1 MLRDGGR
8 KKDKNRME
16 NKILELVK
24 EVNSDQ
30 EVSIF
35 DYVDNGFT
43 KGVKLNSAFV
53 FDDDNYSTEFVRQ
66 ISLSKACKLLSEQL
80 EHLSPMLGNELNLF
94 FAEKDKKLKEIYPK
108 ARLKWNRKTLAV
120 YTLYVSGA
128 YEEEGIDCFMDV
140 LKGDF
145 EYIFDGFKL
154 ECEW

>member
-1 MLRDGGR
+1 
-8 KKDKNRME
+8 ME

-30 EVSIF
+30 EATIF
-35 DYVDNGFT
+35 DYIDDGYV
-43 KGVKLNSAFV
+43 KAIKLNNTFV
-53 FDDDNYSTEFVRQ
+53 FDDANDLEKYVRQ
-66 ISLSKACKLLSEQL
+66 RSLSRACKLLSEQL
-80 EHLSPMLGNELNLF
+80 EHLSPMLGNELSLF

-128 YEEEGIDCFMDV
+128 YEEEGVDDFMDI
-140 LKGDF
+140 LKEDF
-145 EYIFDGFKL
+145 EYIFEGFKL